1 MSAGTQT
8 AATARTGGSA
18 RPAPRSVALCR
29 RLDNLALALE
39 LAAARLSLLDLP
51 MLLARLERTLPLLV
65 GGARDAPERQQ
76 TLRATVA
83 WSYDLLDFQP
93 RQLLA
98 RVSVFAGSFS
108 LESAE
113 AVCGADLDGLQALV
127 DLNLLTTAVD
137 S

>member
-1 MSAGTQT
+1 
-8 AATARTGGSA
+8 
-18 RPAPRSVALCR
+18 
-29 RLDNLALALE
+29 
-39 LAAARLSLLDLP
+39 